1 MVEYRSYEAAIWFRL
16 PVGAYSWVI
25 ILFSN
30 PERKINQ
37 KQMSGIQESAII
49 FGGAGGG
56 TFILS
61 RLFRSEAYKG
71 KDGRP
76 DLKKINLTLAIVHAT
91 LAVVAFTLL
100 KDINSPEYVKF
111 KLQRV
116 QIVGGTDYLKDPFAN
131 KFKETDAPLDV
142 TWGVVSFFAITAFA
156 HLWYAYSPSYYAA
169 VSAGHNPYRWLEYGT
184 TASIMIY
191 LVCMLGNVRDF
202 TSLIPIIGSNIITM
216 YCGFALEEAILRKD
230 FEAAKQFLIVGTA
243 AQIHNFIAID
253 AQFFL
258 HLRDIQSI
266 ENPSTGE
273 KYYKIP
279 AWLYI
284 VVLPTLI
291 NFGLF
296 GLTAFSWYKK
306 AKSVYEGT
314 GTLPSY
320 LDTELSYMNLSL
332 FAKSFLGLGIMVGYR
347 NSGKIEDILA

>member
-1 MVEYRSYEAAIWFRL
+1 
-16 PVGAYSWVI
+16 
-25 ILFSN
+25 
-30 PERKINQ
+30 
-37 KQMSGIQESAII
+37 MSGIKESAII

-56 TFILS
+56 TFLLS
-61 RLFRSEAYKG
+61 RLFRSESYQG
-71 KDGRP
+71 KDGKP
-76 DLKKINLTLAIVHAT
+76 DLKKVNLTLAAVHAT
-91 LAVVAFTLL
+91 FAVVAFILL
-100 KDINSPEYVKF
+100 NNLDTPEYVKF

-116 QIVGGTDYLKDPFAN
+116 QVVGGTDYINDPFVN
-131 KFKETDAPLDV
+131 KIKETEAPLDAK
-142 TWGVVSFFAITAFA
+142 WGVVSWFAITAFA

-169 VSAGHNPYRWLEYGT
+169 VHAGHNPYRWMEYGT

-191 LVCMLGNVRDF
+191 LVCLLGDVRDF
-202 TSLIPIIGSNIITM
+202 TALIPIIGSNIITM

-230 FEAAKQFLIVGTA
+230 FEAAKQFLIIGTA

-253 AQFFL
+253 VQFFL
-258 HLRDIQSI
+258 RLRDIQSI

-296 GLTAFSWYKK
+296 GLTAFRWYQK

-314 GTLPSY
+314 DTLPSY
-320 LDTELSYMNLSL
+320 LDTEMSYMNLSL
-332 FAKSFLGLGIMVGYR
+332 FAKSFLGLGIMVGFR
-347 NSGKIEDILA
+347 NAGRIEDILA